1 MSRIFLTCPF
11 CDSNLDPGEKCDCR
25 DNKRNKEERLGA
37 MLLCDKSGQI
47 TMKVED
53 FIYAG
58 N

>member
-1 MSRIFLTCPF
+1 MSRIFSTCPF
-11 CDSNLDPGEKCDCR
+11 CDSNLDPSEKCDCR
-25 DNKRNKEERLGA
+25 QYKRNEEERLGA
-37 MLLCDKSGQI
+37 MLLLDKSGQI